1 VTATALR
8 VAAVQPRLRIGEV
21 EWNLRRCEELVR
33 KAAAETGPDL
43 VVLPEAVTSPNVY
56 HPALRAAPRPV
67 DGPAY
72 QLFRDL
78 ARELGCAVGAGYHSV
93 RGGDA
98 RHTYVLAEADGSTHL
113 HDKDQPSVW
122 ENCYYVGGTDD
133 GVLDT
138 GFGRVGCALGF
149 ECNRSRTA
157 RRLRAAGVRLIVGG
171 ECLPSYP
178 RWPVLRG
185 YLRREQSYFGL
196 WAADTARTLARAVG
210 APAAL
215 AFHVGDLTMRTPLL
229 PGVPWPTSQTGET
242 QIVERDGRVL
252 ERMTA
257 ADGEGFVA
265 ATVTLAEP
273 EPLDDIPTGFWL
285 RPQPASIHAVWHV
298 MNRHGRLSYRVNK
311 ARGRFPWQAFPPHDI
326 PDHVTGP

>member
-1 VTATALR
+1 MTTLKVAAIQPQLR
-8 VAAVQPRLRIGEV
+8 VGEV
-21 EWNLRRCEELVR
+21 DWNLRRCEELIR
-33 KAAAETGPDL
+33 KAAAETGADII
-43 VVLPEAVTSPNVY
+43 VLPEAVTSPNVY
-56 HPALRAAPRPV
+56 HPSLRAAPTPV

-72 QLFRDL
+72 QLFHNL
-78 ARELGCAVGAGYHSV
+78 AQELGCAVGAGYHSV
-93 RGGDA
+93 RGADA
-98 RHTYVLAEADGSTHL
+98 HHTYVLAEADGATHL

-133 GVLDT
+133 GVFDT
-138 GFGRVGCALGF
+138 GFGRIGCSLGF

-157 RRLRAAGVRLIVGG
+157 LRFREAGVRLVIGG

-178 RWPVLRG
+178 HWPVLKG
-185 YLRREQSYFGL
+185 YLRREQSYFWL

-215 AFHVGDLTMRTPLL
+215 AFHVGDVTMRTPLM

-265 ATVTLAEP
+265 DTVTLADP
-273 EPLDDIPTGFWL
+273 EPLDQIPTGLWL
-285 RPQPASIHAVWHV
+285 RPQPFSIHVVWHL
-298 MNRHGRLSYRVNK
+298 MNRHGRLKYRIDK
-311 ARGRFPWQAFPPHDI
+311 ALHRFPWQPES
-326 PDHVTGP
+326 

>member
-1 VTATALR
+1 LTTVKIAAIQPQLR
-8 VAAVQPRLRIGEV
+8 VGEV

-33 KAAAETGPDL
+33 KAVAETGPDL

-56 HPALRAAPRPV
+56 HPSLKAAPGPI

-72 QLFRDL
+72 QLFLGL
-78 ARELGCAVGAGYHSV
+78 ARELGCAVGAGYHSI
-93 RGGDA
+93 RGADA
-98 RHTYVLAEADGSTHL
+98 RHTYVLAEPDGSTHL

-133 GVLDT
+133 GVMST
-138 GFGRVGCALGF
+138 AFGTVGCAMGF

-157 RRLRAAGVRLIVGG
+157 QRFRAAGVRLVIGG

-178 RWPVLRG
+178 HWPVLKR
-185 YLRREQSYFGL
+185 YLRREQAYFWL
-196 WAADTARTLARAVG
+196 WAADTTRTLARAVG

-215 AFHVGDLTMRTPLL
+215 AFHVGDVTMRTPLM

-265 ATVTLAEP
+265 ATVTLADP
-273 EPLDDIPTGFWL
+273 EPLDEIPSALWL
-285 RPQPASIHAVWHV
+285 RPQPVSIHAVWHV
-298 MNRHGRLSYRVNK
+298 MNRHGRLQYRLNK
-311 ARGRFPWQAFPPHDI
+311 ARGRFPWQRE
-326 PDHVTGP
+326 G

>member
-1 VTATALR
+1 MTPVEATTAR
-8 VAAVQPRLRIGEV
+8 IAAVQPRLRVGEV
-21 EWNLRRCEELVR
+21 EWNLRRCEELIR
-33 KAAAETGPDL
+33 KAAAETAPDI

-56 HPALRAAPRPV
+56 HPSLKAVPTPI

-72 QLFRDL
+72 QLFTGL
-78 ARELGCAVGAGYHSV
+78 ARQLGCAIGAGYHSV
-93 RGGDA
+93 RGDDA
-98 RHTYVLAEADGSTHL
+98 HQTYVLAEPNGAAHL

-122 ENCYYVGGTDD
+122 ENCYYVGGTDH
-133 GVLDT
+133 GVFDT
-138 GFGRVGCALGF
+138 AFGRVGLSMGF

-157 RRLRAAGVRLIVGG
+157 RRFRAGGVQLILGG

-178 RWPVLRG
+178 TWPILKG
-185 YLRREQSYFGL
+185 YLRREQSYFWL
-196 WAADTARTLARAVG
+196 WAADTTRTLARTVG

-229 PGVPWPTSQTGET
+229 PGVPWPTACTGET

-265 ATVTLAEP
+265 ATVTLADP
-273 EPLDDIPTGFWL
+273 DPLDDIPTGFWL

-298 MNRHGRLSYRVNK
+298 MNRHGRLQYRLNK
-311 ARGRFPWQAFPPHDI
+311 ARRRFPWQAPLP
-326 PDHVTGP
+326 